1 MRRYQLFCAAYGLVG
16 RGRTRALNVVAERTQ
31 RMWPTL
37 VDNVN
42 RESYTTLVR
51 EGHAESWRRA
61 SEYVERHNPCV
72 RPVGSGPTSG
82 ASDAVHIWHATL
94 ADATVLSELI
104 AEFNGPSVVRDRTI
118 ERMTAC
124 AEFERALLADVHGS
138 TAGFACLRIVPAMAD
153 DHPHATLTELYV
165 RPVWRRRGVGRR
177 LLESAETYA
186 RSAGVEQLV
195 LLTGL
200 GNAEA
205 QAFYRALG
213 YDGWALAM
221 RKNMRAP

>member
-1 MRRYQLFCAAYGLVG
+1 
-16 RGRTRALNVVAERTQ
+16 
-31 RMWPTL
+31 
-37 VDNVN
+37 
-42 RESYTTLVR
+42 
-51 EGHAESWRRA
+51 
-61 SEYVERHNPCV
+61 
-72 RPVGSGPTSG
+72 
-82 ASDAVHIWHATL
+82 
-94 ADATVLSELI
+94 
-104 AEFNGPSVVRDRTI
+104 
-118 ERMTAC
+118 
-124 AEFERALLADVHGS
+124 VHGS

>member
-1 MRRYQLFCAAYGLVG
+1 V
-16 RGRTRALNVVAERTQ
+16 NV
-31 RMWPTL
+31 
-37 VDNVN
+37 
-42 RESYTTLVR
+42 
-51 EGHAESWRRA
+51 
-61 SEYVERHNPCV
+61 
-72 RPVGSGPTSG
+72 
-82 ASDAVHIWHATL
+82 ASDALHIREATL
-94 ADATVLSELI
+94 ADAAVLTELI
-104 AEFNGPSVVRDRTI
+104 AEFNGPSVLRDRTI

-124 AEFERALLADVHGS
+124 AEFERALLAEVDGS
-138 TAGFACLRIVPAMAD
+138 TAGFACLRIVPALAD
-153 DHPHATLTELYV
+153 DYPHATLTELYV
-165 RPVWRRRGVGRR
+165 RPVWRRCGVGRR